1 MKRLFAVIMM
11 LLTILPLAACG
22 SSTDSD
28 EPDIIGMPNP
38 FTDFNT
44 LAEAEKQTGFYITL
58 PDAIGSSNNKI
69 YRAMNDEM
77 LEVIYVNGEDETGR
91 IRKARGSEDISGDYN
106 EYAET
111 ETVSVGGIDVLLKGD
126 AGLVKLAVLTN
137 DGYAYSVSSALRS
150 PAQVSPNDDLQPN
163 EGDAPGFVQGGAD
176 IVELDSAAALSAAVG
191 FEVND
196 IDLPFTPEQ
205 KKYISYWHELAEID
219 YTGAGKT
226 ARYRKAAGTEDCS
239 GDYNVY
245 TDVTEFEAGS
255 ITVTLKGDAGQ
266 YALAIWTD
274 GSYSYSL
281 SLSDGISLSDWQTM
295 MSSIQS

>member
-1 MKRLFAVIMM
+1 MM
-11 LLTILPLAACG
+11 LLTILSLAACG

-28 EPDIIGMPNP
+28 EPDIIGMPNL

-126 AGLVKLAVLTN
+126 AG
-137 DGYAYSVSSALRS
+137 
-150 PAQVSPNDDLQPN
+150 Q
-163 EGDAPGFVQGGAD
+163 
-176 IVELDSAAALSAAVG
+176 
-191 FEVND
+191 
-196 IDLPFTPEQ
+196 
-205 KKYISYWHELAEID
+205 
-219 YTGAGKT
+219 YT
-226 ARYRKAAGTEDCS
+226 
-239 GDYNVY
+239 
-245 TDVTEFEAGS
+245 
-255 ITVTLKGDAGQ
+255 
-266 YALAIWTD
+266 LAIWTD

-281 SLSDGISLSDWQTM
+281 SLSDGLRLSDWQALM
-295 MSSIQS
+295 NSIQS

>member
-1 MKRLFAVIMM
+1 MMKKLFAVIMM
-11 LLTILPLAACG
+11 LLTILSLAACG
-22 SSTDSD
+22 SSTASD

-126 AGLVKLAVLTN
+126 AGLVKLAVWTN
-137 DGYAYSVSSALRS
+137 DGYAYSVSS
-150 PAQVSPNDDLQPN
+150 
-163 EGDAPGFVQGGAD
+163 
-176 IVELDSAAALSAAVG
+176 
-191 FEVND
+191 
-196 IDLPFTPEQ
+196 
-205 KKYISYWHELAEID
+205 
-219 YTGAGKT
+219 
-226 ARYRKAAGTEDCS
+226 
-239 GDYNVY
+239 
-245 TDVTEFEAGS
+245 EAGM
-255 ITVTLKGDAGQ
+255 TADEMM
-266 YALAIWTD
+266 ALVSAV
-274 GSYSYSL
+274 S
-281 SLSDGISLSDWQTM
+281 
-295 MSSIQS
+295 

>member
-1 MKRLFAVIMM
+1 MMKKLFAVIMM
-11 LLTILPLAACG
+11 LLTILSLAACG
-22 SSTDSD
+22 SSTESD

-126 AGLVKLAVLTN
+126 AGLVKLAVWTN
-137 DGYAYSVSSALRS
+137 DGYAYSVSS
-150 PAQVSPNDDLQPN
+150 
-163 EGDAPGFVQGGAD
+163 
-176 IVELDSAAALSAAVG
+176 
-191 FEVND
+191 
-196 IDLPFTPEQ
+196 
-205 KKYISYWHELAEID
+205 
-219 YTGAGKT
+219 
-226 ARYRKAAGTEDCS
+226 
-239 GDYNVY
+239 
-245 TDVTEFEAGS
+245 EAGM
-255 ITVTLKGDAGQ
+255 TADEMM
-266 YALAIWTD
+266 ALVSAV
-274 GSYSYSL
+274 S
-281 SLSDGISLSDWQTM
+281 
-295 MSSIQS
+295 

>member
-1 MKRLFAVIMM
+1 MM
-11 LLTILPLAACG
+11 LLTILSLAACG

-28 EPDIIGMPNP
+28 EPDIIGMPNL

-126 AGLVKLAVLTN
+126 AGLVKLAVWTN
-137 DGYAYSVSSALRS
+137 DGYAYSVSS
-150 PAQVSPNDDLQPN
+150 
-163 EGDAPGFVQGGAD
+163 
-176 IVELDSAAALSAAVG
+176 
-191 FEVND
+191 
-196 IDLPFTPEQ
+196 
-205 KKYISYWHELAEID
+205 
-219 YTGAGKT
+219 
-226 ARYRKAAGTEDCS
+226 
-239 GDYNVY
+239 
-245 TDVTEFEAGS
+245 EAGM
-255 ITVTLKGDAGQ
+255 TADEMM
-266 YALAIWTD
+266 ALVSAV
-274 GSYSYSL
+274 S
-281 SLSDGISLSDWQTM
+281 
-295 MSSIQS
+295 

>member
-1 MKRLFAVIMM
+1 MMKKLFAVIMM
-11 LLTILPLAACG
+11 LLTILSLAACG

-44 LAEAEKQTGFYITL
+44 LAKAEKQTGFYITL

-126 AGLVKLAVLTN
+126 AGLVKLAVWTN
-137 DGYAYSVSSALRS
+137 DGYAYSVSS
-150 PAQVSPNDDLQPN
+150 
-163 EGDAPGFVQGGAD
+163 
-176 IVELDSAAALSAAVG
+176 
-191 FEVND
+191 
-196 IDLPFTPEQ
+196 
-205 KKYISYWHELAEID
+205 
-219 YTGAGKT
+219 
-226 ARYRKAAGTEDCS
+226 
-239 GDYNVY
+239 
-245 TDVTEFEAGS
+245 EAGM
-255 ITVTLKGDAGQ
+255 TADEMM
-266 YALAIWTD
+266 ALVSAV
-274 GSYSYSL
+274 S
-281 SLSDGISLSDWQTM
+281 
-295 MSSIQS
+295 

>member
-1 MKRLFAVIMM
+1 MKKLFAVIMM
-11 LLTILPLAACG
+11 LLTILSLAACG

-28 EPDIIGMPNP
+28 EPDIIGMPNL

-126 AGLVKLAVLTN
+126 AGLVKLAVWTN
-137 DGYAYSVSSALRS
+137 DGYAYSVSS
-150 PAQVSPNDDLQPN
+150 
-163 EGDAPGFVQGGAD
+163 
-176 IVELDSAAALSAAVG
+176 
-191 FEVND
+191 
-196 IDLPFTPEQ
+196 
-205 KKYISYWHELAEID
+205 
-219 YTGAGKT
+219 
-226 ARYRKAAGTEDCS
+226 
-239 GDYNVY
+239 
-245 TDVTEFEAGS
+245 EAGM
-255 ITVTLKGDAGQ
+255 TADEMM
-266 YALAIWTD
+266 ALVSAV
-274 GSYSYSL
+274 S
-281 SLSDGISLSDWQTM
+281 
-295 MSSIQS
+295 

>member
-1 MKRLFAVIMM
+1 MMKKLFAVIMM
-11 LLTILPLAACG
+11 LLTILSLAACG

-126 AGLVKLAVLTN
+126 AGLVKLAVWTN
-137 DGYAYSVSSALRS
+137 DGYAYSVSS
-150 PAQVSPNDDLQPN
+150 
-163 EGDAPGFVQGGAD
+163 
-176 IVELDSAAALSAAVG
+176 
-191 FEVND
+191 
-196 IDLPFTPEQ
+196 
-205 KKYISYWHELAEID
+205 
-219 YTGAGKT
+219 
-226 ARYRKAAGTEDCS
+226 
-239 GDYNVY
+239 
-245 TDVTEFEAGS
+245 EAGM
-255 ITVTLKGDAGQ
+255 TADE
-266 YALAIWTD
+266 
-274 GSYSYSL
+274 
-281 SLSDGISLSDWQTM
+281 M
-295 MSSIQS
+295 MVLVSAVS

>member
-1 MKRLFAVIMM
+1 MMKKLFAVIMM
-11 LLTILPLAACG
+11 LLTILSLAACG
-22 SSTDSD
+22 STDSD

-126 AGLVKLAVLTN
+126 AGIVKLAVWTN
-137 DGYAYSVSSALRS
+137 DGYAYSVSS
-150 PAQVSPNDDLQPN
+150 
-163 EGDAPGFVQGGAD
+163 
-176 IVELDSAAALSAAVG
+176 
-191 FEVND
+191 
-196 IDLPFTPEQ
+196 
-205 KKYISYWHELAEID
+205 
-219 YTGAGKT
+219 
-226 ARYRKAAGTEDCS
+226 
-239 GDYNVY
+239 
-245 TDVTEFEAGS
+245 EAGM
-255 ITVTLKGDAGQ
+255 TADEMM
-266 YALAIWTD
+266 ALVSAV
-274 GSYSYSL
+274 S
-281 SLSDGISLSDWQTM
+281 
-295 MSSIQS
+295 

>member
-1 MKRLFAVIMM
+1 MMKKIFAVIMM
-11 LLTILPLAACG
+11 LLTILSLAACG

-126 AGLVKLAVLTN
+126 AGLVKLAVWTN
-137 DGYAYSVSSALRS
+137 DGYAYSVSS
-150 PAQVSPNDDLQPN
+150 
-163 EGDAPGFVQGGAD
+163 
-176 IVELDSAAALSAAVG
+176 
-191 FEVND
+191 
-196 IDLPFTPEQ
+196 
-205 KKYISYWHELAEID
+205 
-219 YTGAGKT
+219 
-226 ARYRKAAGTEDCS
+226 
-239 GDYNVY
+239 
-245 TDVTEFEAGS
+245 EAGM
-255 ITVTLKGDAGQ
+255 TADEMM
-266 YALAIWTD
+266 ALVSAV
-274 GSYSYSL
+274 S
-281 SLSDGISLSDWQTM
+281 
-295 MSSIQS
+295 

>member
-11 LLTILPLAACG
+11 LLTILSLAACG
-22 SSTDSD
+22 SSTESA

-38 FTDFNT
+38 FTDFDT

-126 AGLVKLAVLTN
+126 AGLVKFAVWTN
-137 DGYAYSVSSALRS
+137 DGYAYSVSS
-150 PAQVSPNDDLQPN
+150 
-163 EGDAPGFVQGGAD
+163 
-176 IVELDSAAALSAAVG
+176 
-191 FEVND
+191 
-196 IDLPFTPEQ
+196 
-205 KKYISYWHELAEID
+205 
-219 YTGAGKT
+219 
-226 ARYRKAAGTEDCS
+226 
-239 GDYNVY
+239 
-245 TDVTEFEAGS
+245 EAGM
-255 ITVTLKGDAGQ
+255 TADEMM
-266 YALAIWTD
+266 ALVSAV
-274 GSYSYSL
+274 S
-281 SLSDGISLSDWQTM
+281 
-295 MSSIQS
+295 